1 MNSIKLPFRINVK
14 SAFARTAPLE
24 LAALFQLVAKMTCF
38 HAAAPLPPIREV
50 QVQPS
55 APKHMRFLSSL
66 CLIHLSSTKP
76 RVLS

>member
-14 SAFARTAPLE
+14 SAFAPTAPLGS
-24 LAALFQLVAKMTCF
+24 AALFQLVAKMTCF
-38 HAAAPLPPIREV
+38 HAVALLLSTREV

-55 APKHMRFLSSL
+55 APKRMRFLSSL
-66 CLIHLSSTKP
+66 CLIRLSSTKL